1 MNLNL
6 KVSEAQQKN
15 NIVVFFLSS
24 DEKKGDSYL
33 SLSEGLEKK
42 LVTVNEVDKKEFFL
56 NVLNLKVTNNSL
68 QNLILI
74 SGELI
79 TGYKIKQHRVV
90 ATTTIIPSQS
100 SAIVG
105 VNCCEKSRWS
115 PLQDNTISTSN
126 SLFFSRQN
134 LGRQYKIWNEI
145 KDLSNNLKVKTFTYS
160 AEDIYKKKE
169 QSLKEIENFFKPSPE
184 DIGVVVATNNQIKTL
199 DVFSNNHMLQIYLK
213 KIIRSVAINNFK
225 KINHKSYLKK
235 KNVFQFL
242 RLIHHSKKREFK
254 VTEGTYGKK
263 IHFNGESIKGTTI
276 YLNNQVV
283 HCTAFIKD
291 FLAYGPEKEY
301 NVA

>member
-6 KVSEAQQKN
+6 KVSESQQKN

-24 DEKKGDSYL
+24 DEKKGDNYL
-33 SLSEGLEKK
+33 SLSEGLEKN
-42 LVTVNEVDKKEFFL
+42 LVSISEIDKKEFFL

-68 QNLILI
+68 QNLILV

-79 TGYKIKQHRVV
+79 TGFKIKQDRVV

-145 KDLSNNLKVKTFTYS
+145 KDLSNNLNVKTFTFS

-199 DVFSNNHMLQIYLK
+199 DVFSNNYMLKIYLK

-225 KINHKSYLKK
+225 KINHKSYLNNKD
-235 KNVFQFL
+235 VHRFL
-242 RLIHHSKKREFK
+242 RLMHHSKKREIK
-254 VTEGTYGKK
+254 VAEGTLGKI
-263 IHFNGESIKGTTI
+263 IHLKGETLQGTTI
-276 YLNNQVV
+276 FLNDQVV
-283 HCTAFIKD
+283 HCSAFAKD
-291 FLAYGPEKEY
+291 LLAYRPEKEY

>member
-6 KVSEAQQKN
+6 KVSKAQQKN

-42 LVTVNEVDKKEFFL
+42 LVNVNEVDEKKFFL
-56 NVLNLKVTNNSL
+56 NILNLKVTNNSL
-68 QNLILI
+68 QNLMLV

-90 ATTTIIPSQS
+90 VTTTIIPSQS

-145 KDLSNNLKVKTFTYS
+145 KDLSNNLKVKTFTYLS
-160 AEDIYKKKE
+160 
-169 QSLKEIENFFKPSPE
+169 
-184 DIGVVVATNNQIKTL
+184 
-199 DVFSNNHMLQIYLK
+199 
-213 KIIRSVAINNFK
+213 
-225 KINHKSYLKK
+225 
-235 KNVFQFL
+235 
-242 RLIHHSKKREFK
+242 LIH
-254 VTEGTYGKK
+254 
-263 IHFNGESIKGTTI
+263 I
-276 YLNNQVV
+276 
-283 HCTAFIKD
+283 
-291 FLAYGPEKEY
+291 
-301 NVA
+301 

>member
-6 KVSEAQQKN
+6 KVSKAQQKN

-42 LVTVNEVDKKEFFL
+42 LVTVSEIDKKDFFL

-68 QNLILI
+68 QNLMLV

-184 DIGVVVATNNQIKTL
+184 DIGVVVASNNQIKTL
-199 DVFSNNHMLQIYLK
+199 DIFSNNHMLQIYLK

-225 KINHKSYLKK
+225 KINHKSYLTSKDVHK
-235 KNVFQFL
+235 FL
-242 RLIHHSKKREFK
+242 RLIEHSNKRVYKSTTGSLGDYLRFNDLL
-254 VTEGTYGKK
+254 VSGSVLTYKTQT
-263 IHFNGESIKGTTI
+263 IHFSGFLKEFSTTPK
-276 YLNNQVV
+276 Y
-283 HCTAFIKD
+283 KS
-291 FLAYGPEKEY
+291 K
-301 NVA
+301 VA